1 MKEDLTSATK
11 TYSRFIASL
20 KWSIPLLAAII
31 FLVILLI
38 AE

>member
-1 MKEDLTSATK
+1 MKEDLNAANR
-11 TYSRFIASL
+11 TYNKFIASL

-31 FLVILLI
+31 FLVMILI